1 MTAYLVFTEFEP
13 MLVMAAEAA
22 VEDGR
27 FNDRLAAMG
36 YDCFIAHEVPVDRLR
51 EAYGLSLEVLEAD
64 IRGGKPVRILD
75 SNGRHVFEAV
85 PFSELGPARPHGCS
99 AAAAAH

>member
-1 MTAYLVFTEFEP
+1 MTAYLVFTECEP

-27 FNDRLAAMG
+27 LSDRLAAMG
-36 YDCFIAHEVPVDRLR
+36 YDCFIAHEVPLDLLR
-51 EAYGLSLEVLEAD
+51 GSYGLSLEVLEAD
-64 IRGGKPVRILD
+64 IRRGKPVRILD
-75 SNGRHVFEAV
+75 SNGRHVFETV
-85 PFSELGPARPHGCS
+85 PFSELGPAHPHGCS